1 VEGGT
6 LVGLGIAAASVSAI
20 AAGVA
25 LMRFRQPA
33 TQVASVVASSVGVA
47 ILSALVGA
55 VVVALAL
62 NGYLQAT
69 AGACP
74 TGAGEMVAPGC
85 TDPGDLTKQ
94 AAATGLLVGTL
105 FGILGG
111 SVTAW
116 WYARSVRFVA
126 GGLLTAAGSS
136 VLCVESLIVL
146 VLWGA

>member
-47 ILSALVGA
+47 ILSAMVGA
-55 VVVALAL
+55 VVVALAV

-69 AGACP
+69 SACP
-74 TGAGEMVAPGC
+74 TGAGETVAPGC
-85 TDPGDLTKQ
+85 SDPGDLTKQ
-94 AAATGLLVGTL
+94 AAATGLLVGAL

>member
-47 ILSALVGA
+47 ILSAMVGA
-55 VVVALAL
+55 VVVALAV

-69 AGACP
+69 SRACP
-74 TGAGEMVAPGC
+74 TGGRQMVGC
-85 TDPGDLTKQ
+85 SDPGDLTKQ
-94 AAATGLLVGTL
+94 AAATGLLVGAL
-105 FGILGG
+105 LGILGG

-116 WYARSVRFVA
+116 WCARSIRFVA

>member
-1 VEGGT
+1 M
-6 LVGLGIAAASVSAI
+6 VGLGIAAASVSAI

-33 TQVASVVASSVGVA
+33 THVATVAASSVAVA
-47 ILSALVGA
+47 FLCATVGA
-55 VVVALAL
+55 VLVALAV

-74 TGAGEMVAPGC
+74 TRAGEMVTLGC

-94 AAATGLLVGTL
+94 AAATGLLAGAL
-105 FGILGG
+105 IGILGG

-116 WYARSVRFVA
+116 WQARSVRFVA

-136 VLCVESLIVL
+136 LLCVESLIVL
-146 VLWGA
+146 ALWAA